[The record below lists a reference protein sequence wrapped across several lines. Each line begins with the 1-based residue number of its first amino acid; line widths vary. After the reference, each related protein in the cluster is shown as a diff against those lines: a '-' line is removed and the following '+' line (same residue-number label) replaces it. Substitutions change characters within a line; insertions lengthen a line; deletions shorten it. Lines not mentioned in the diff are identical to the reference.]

1 LGLFCN
7 FTISAKLFV
16 VADDGCSRFVWM
28 RRCIVIEFIALDIS
42 SLLQIQSKCDRV
54 CVHGVMPASRC
65 GSGVNNLGP
74 EVTGA

>member
-1 LGLFCN
+1 MGLGLFCN

-42 SLLQIQSKCDRV
+42 SLL
-54 CVHGVMPASRC
+54 
-65 GSGVNNLGP
+65 
-74 EVTGA
+74 

>member
-1 LGLFCN
+1 LFCN

-42 SLLQIQSKCDRV
+42 SLLQIQSKCDRM
-54 CVHGVMPASRC
+54 CVARGDAGKSLWLRR
-65 GSGVNNLGP
+65 
-74 EVTGA
+74 E